1 MTFKG
6 IFFDLDGTLINSIDD
21 IADSVN
27 IALKDNGFPI
37 HGREKYFKFV
47 GNGMK
52 KLVERALPLDVP
64 KETILAVYEQVKTE
78 YSKRWNKKTAPYP
91 KIDNLLK
98 ELQRKNII
106 IGILS
111 NKPHDF
117 TEQVVKHYFS
127 EFDFAFVQGAEEPF
141 PHKPDPKLALHI
153 VKKLKLYSQE
163 IIYVGD
169 SDVDMQTAV
178 NANFYPVGVSW
189 GFRSKEEL
197 WENGAKFV
205 VDDPMEILALLDK

>member
-1 MTFKG
+1 MAFKG

-27 IALKDNGFPI
+27 TVLMKYGYPT

-52 KLVERALPLDVP
+52 KLVKRALPQGVSE
-64 KETILAVYEQVKTE
+64 ETILSVYEETKAE
-78 YSKRWNKKTAPYP
+78 YSRRWNKKTNPYP
-91 KIDNLLK
+91 QIERLLE
-98 ELQRKNII
+98 ELQRKNILL
-106 IGILS
+106 GILS

-117 TEQVVKHYFS
+117 TKDVVKHFFP
-127 EFDFAFVQGAEEPF
+127 EFNFAFVQGAEEPF
-141 PHKPDPKLALHI
+141 PHKPDPQLALHI
-153 VKKLKLYSQE
+153 ANKLDLNPEE

-197 WENGAKFV
+197 WENGAKVV
-205 VDDPMEILALLDK
+205 VDNPLEILTLLEK